1 MIVSLCILL
10 LEKKKIKSDILKFK
24 DMFLAILGVYFFM
37 FNYQS
42 KIYFVTISLSS
53 KNSCKGWNIAVDD
66 MKTAIMC

>member
-1 MIVSLCILL
+1 
-10 LEKKKIKSDILKFK
+10 
-24 DMFLAILGVYFFM
+24 MFLAILGVYFFM

>member
-1 MIVSLCILL
+1 
-10 LEKKKIKSDILKFK
+10 
-24 DMFLAILGVYFFM
+24 MFLAILGVYFFM

-53 KNSCKGWNIAVDD
+53 KNSCKCWYIAVDD